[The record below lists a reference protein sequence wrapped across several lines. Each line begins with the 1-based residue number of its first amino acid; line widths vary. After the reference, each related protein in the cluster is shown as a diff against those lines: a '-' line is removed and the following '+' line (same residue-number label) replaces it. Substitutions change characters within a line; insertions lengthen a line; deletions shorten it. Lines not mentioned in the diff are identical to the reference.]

1 MPPRPNR
8 EKRPPSLRR
17 RLLTTTLLAVLAGY
31 GLLLVVQRSISSQA
45 RVQAHEQSVELV
57 RSELLTRRS
66 SLKGA
71 AGLQQLLGQILTPG
85 LLVWVGLEEGKTYK
99 LPTPNRTFAQPSSL
113 IKLVS
118 RADTAA
124 EFKSTPQEFELDG
137 NTYVTSSQPIQL
149 EGRPAQLRFIEDF
162 SASAQQ
168 ERTAQLLLIAA
179 AGLATLF
186 TSLLLRPVIRSGLRP
201 LETLSDR
208 LEGVSSESL
217 AQQRIPLERQPA
229 ELAPIASAFN
239 DLLERLSLS
248 WERQRS
254 FVNGVSHELRTPI
267 TLIGGYA
274 SRLRRGSVA
283 LDGEQQEQIAL
294 IEAES
299 RRMAHL
305 VTDLLD
311 LARSDAGKLQLETL
325 PIDPIACLDNVCDRL
340 QRHAGDRLQLGPFP
354 EGERCLALGDAKR
367 LEQCLA
373 NLIENAL
380 KYAPASTPITL
391 GMTATPEALLL
402 HVIDQGPGV
411 PAADKQ
417 LIFERFKRGSSAGD
431 TAGSGIGLAVVEA
444 LMRGMGGA
452 VSVRDAPGG
461 GADFRLRLKRAAAP
475 VPAPGR
481 A

>member
-1 MPPRPNR
+1 MPLSQGK

-31 GLLLVVQRSISSQA
+31 GLLLVVQRALSSQA
-45 RVQAHEQSVELV
+45 RVQAHQESVELV
-57 RSELLTRRS
+57 RLELLNRRS

-71 AGLQQLLGQILTPG
+71 AGLQQLLSQILTPG
-85 LLVWVGLEEGKTYK
+85 LMVWVGLEEGKTYK
-99 LPTPNRTFAQPSSL
+99 LPSPNQGFEQPSSL

-118 RADTAA
+118 RADAA
-124 EFKSTPQEFELDG
+124 AKFRSRPQEFELG
-137 NTYVTSSQPIQL
+137 GKVYVTSSQPIQL
-149 EGRPAQLRFIEDF
+149 EGRPAQLRFLEDF

-217 AQQRIPLERQPA
+217 AQQRIPLDRQPA

-239 DLLERLSLS
+239 GLLERLSLS

-283 LDGEQQEQIAL
+283 LDGEQKEQIAL

-311 LARSDAGKLQLETL
+311 LARSDAGKLQLEAL
-325 PIDPIACLDNVCDRL
+325 PIDPIACLGNVCDRL
-340 QRHAGDRLQLGPFP
+340 QSHAGNRLQWAPPP
-354 EGERCLALGDAKR
+354 EGGGCLAMGDAKR

-380 KYAPASTPITL
+380 KYAPASTPINL
-391 GMTATPEALLL
+391 RLSVTPEALLL

-411 PAADKQ
+411 PATDKQ
-417 LIFERFKRGSSAGD
+417 MIFERFKRGSSAGD
-431 TAGSGIGLAVVEA
+431 TAGSGIGLAVVDA

-452 VSVRDAPGG
+452 VSVVDSPGG
-461 GADFRLRLKRAAAP
+461 GADFRLKLRRVAAAS
-475 VPAPGR
+475 PALGR

>member
-1 MPPRPNR
+1 M
-8 EKRPPSLRR
+8 EKHPLSLRR

-31 GLLLVVQRSISSQA
+31 GLLLVVQRAISSQA
-45 RVQAHEQSVELV
+45 RVQAHEQSVALV
-57 RSELLTRRS
+57 RTELLNRRS
-66 SLKGA
+66 PLEGA

-99 LPTPNRTFAQPSSL
+99 LPSPNESFSL
-113 IKLVS
+113 PGSLVKLVS
-118 RADTAA
+118 RADAAA
-124 EFKSTPQEFELDG
+124 ESRSIPQEFELG
-137 NTYVTSSQPIQL
+137 GKVYVTSSQPIQL
-149 EGRPAQLRFIEDF
+149 EGRPAQLRFLEDF

-168 ERTAQLLLIAA
+168 ERRAQLLLIAA

-201 LETLSDR
+201 LEILSDR

-217 AQQRIPLERQPA
+217 TRQHIPVERQPA
-229 ELAPIASAFN
+229 ELAPIALAFN
-239 DLLERLSLS
+239 DLLDRLSLS
-248 WERQRS
+248 FERQRS

-274 SRLRRGSVA
+274 SRLRRGSVG

-311 LARSDAGKLQLETL
+311 LARSDAGKLQLEAK
-325 PIDPIACLDNVCDRL
+325 PIDPIACLGNVCDRL
-340 QRHAGDRLQLGPFP
+340 QRHAGSRLQLGPFTEN
-354 EGERCLALGDAKR
+354 EGCFALGDAKR

-380 KYAPASTPITL
+380 KYAPASTPISL
-391 GMTATPEALLL
+391 RLSATPEELLL

-411 PAADKQ
+411 QAADRQ

-431 TAGSGIGLAVVEA
+431 TAGSGIGLAVVDA

-452 VSVRDAPGG
+452 VFVVDAPGG
-461 GADFRLRLKRAAAP
+461 GADFRLQLKRSAAP
-475 VPAPGR
+475 VPALGR